1 METVRNEPEVSDFNR
16 PTESLCP
23 VCLATVPAALVG
35 AGDDVVLEGRCP
47 DHGAWKTLI
56 WSGPPSWESWC
67 GEPAKT
73 GGGNGGC
80 TAPPEAAETA
90 GCCGAPA
97 ARPEVAK
104 CCEPAAPAKP
114 AQPTTTRCPGECGL
128 CAQHQQRT
136 CTAVVEV
143 TRRCDLGCPVCF
155 AESTPDGGE
164 PDPAPELLLEALD
177 RLFAAQGAVNLQF
190 SGGEPTLRADL
201 PALISDAHA
210 LGFTFVQLNTNGLRL
225 ASDTGYAEELADA
238 GLDSVF
244 LQFDGLSDDTYRALR
259 GRPLVAQKLQALE
272 NCARAGLAVV
282 LVPTVVPGV
291 NEHELGALVDL
302 AAEWPGAV
310 RGLHLQPVSYFGRYS
325 PGERRRLTLPEVL
338 RFLEEQTG
346 GKVHA
351 SDFAPSSC
359 EHTRCSFRARYW
371 VREGGGLEPFNAPQP
386 CCTPEPTEAARR
398 AIAATSR
405 QWARRRQGA
414 SGEVST
420 PGPGSAPGE
429 TPGPGADS
437 ESGDGLG
444 RFLTEM
450 DKTLTVSGMMFQDAW
465 NLDLER
471 VRRCCV
477 HVVVPERGLVPFCL
491 WNLTSASDQRL
502 YPR

>member
-1 METVRNEPEVSDFNR
+1 MSNFNR

-23 VCLATVPAALVG
+23 ICLAPVPATLAG
-35 AGDDVVLEGRCP
+35 AGNDVVLEGCCP
-47 DHGAWKTLI
+47 DHGVWKALV

-67 GEPAKT
+67 GEPA
-73 GGGNGGC
+73 
-80 TAPPEAAETA
+80 
-90 GCCGAPA
+90 APA
-97 ARPEVAK
+97 E
-104 CCEPAAPAKP
+104 CCAPAKP

-155 AESTPDGGE
+155 AESTPDDGGK
-164 PDPAPELLLEALD
+164 PDPAPALLLEALD

-190 SGGEPTLRADL
+190 SGGEPTLRTDL
-201 PALISDAHA
+201 PTLISDTRA
-210 LGFTFVQLNTNGLRL
+210 LGFTFLQLNTNGLRL
-225 ASDTGYAEELADA
+225 ASDTGYAGELMDA

-291 NEHELGALVDL
+291 NDHELGALVDL

-325 PGERRRLTLPEVL
+325 PGMKHRLTLPEVL
-338 RFLEEQTG
+338 RLLEEQSG

-371 VREGGGLEPFNAPQP
+371 VREGGRLEPFNAPQP
-386 CCTPEPTEAARR
+386 CCTPEPAEAARR

-405 QWARRRQGA
+405 QWARRRQRA
-414 SGEVST
+414 SGEVS
-420 PGPGSAPGE
+420 APGL
-429 TPGPGADS
+429 GPAPPAPEGALESCADL

-444 RFLTEM
+444 RFLAEM
-450 DKTLTVSGMMFQDAW
+450 DKTLTVSGMVFQDAW
-465 NLDLER
+465 NLDMER

-491 WNLTSASDQRL
+491 WNLTSASGQRL